1 MKIKVNSKVIPI
13 MVYELMGFCFQD
25 RILQGRS
32 REDSSNSPVP
42 QGVSETQSTSSE
54 TQQGETESLET
65 PQGETEF
72 VVSYFY
78 EIFLKML
85 NHVILE

>member
-1 MKIKVNSKVIPI
+1 MKIKVNSKVMPI
-13 MVYELMGFCFQD
+13 MVYELMGFCFQNI
-25 RILQGRS
+25 ILQGRS

-42 QGVSETQSTSSE
+42 GGVSVNPSLEIQST
-54 TQQGETESLET
+54 SLET

-72 VVSYFY
+72 VVSY
-78 EIFLKML
+78 EIFLKTL